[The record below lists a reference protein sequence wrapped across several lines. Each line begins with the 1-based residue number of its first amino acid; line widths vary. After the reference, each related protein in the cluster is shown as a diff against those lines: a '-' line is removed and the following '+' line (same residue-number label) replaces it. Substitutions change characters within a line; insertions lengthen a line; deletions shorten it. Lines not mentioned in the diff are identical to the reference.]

1 MQYHL
6 LLREFVRDY
15 AIPAMLR
22 QGWAYKPAKS
32 YASKQADRPEYHIDQ
47 PLRTH
52 ILNGLYAVTR
62 VIEHLDQRGYA
73 HVSERDFKRLLA
85 LYLFHDAYKD
95 SALADA
101 RIGTSDFAVSLD
113 ALKALYDEMGLC
125 AFMDIKAEDLRAAS
139 VSLLSPKVADF
150 SAASAGLS
158 QVLTWIHMADA
169 FASQQ
174 TARDVATAERRLY
187 EVSRHD
193 AVFVRQDLR
202 MSKRADISTPEAEV
216 RPPLK
221 FYYHELDDYRGL
233 STLLIHQATE
243 EILGPYGLYPIL
255 YFANGTLYLG
265 PEQIEADTETLRT
278 AIAEKLFEKIKQETS
293 NESLTVAKEACDAR
307 KGMKIEKYAY
317 LFCRLD
323 DLLSAVCEQT
333 PLNKRTGF
341 MRKVLT
347 ERVGKGKYREAGE
360 FYQRYA
366 IPADMDMSDVQAQ
379 RWFAASKLVMAAES
393 IAGVLVQRDTL
404 EWLLTTFHTPTHI
417 ADTIRE
423 QRKVLGSGGVSDYAY
438 IIAYHWLTQ
447 SIFRADNRTW
457 LEVELA
463 HIQQAAIN
471 LILKAFAPYE
481 STEHRLAV
489 VEKELGFQED
499 VRNYLRS
506 YLIFSFDL
514 RRMLDESPLKEYEK
528 ERKLS
533 HKRLCVVCNRLIPAS
548 IAKKS
553 SEIKTQ
559 IAGQKALVFSNKL
572 QPTGEVSSQMVWCP
586 MCYLEFMLRKLSG
599 QSYPAGSDYDA
610 SYRLHLY
617 VLPDYSFTPQLW
629 MDTGADLLRNFEP
642 KETVVSRLALRS
654 SKDTPSIPARWLQQ
668 GTLDE
673 QWLEQVRDMFA
684 YQAAHLKTPTK
695 DGKPRRKRGDRITFS
710 FKAPNYALITY
721 DNVVGDKEKHL
732 APTHV
737 EVWTKALYA
746 AVLIHL
752 LTGARVYI
760 TDKPYLSITRPEQ
773 MKTIIEM
780 EGLHP
785 LLYSLLPTYRSDIDA
800 GRATSIIRASESST
814 RLPIAALPVMLDLL
828 SAIWEINAAL
838 FQGRPG
844 EPRNLDKQIA
854 TILEHIRS
862 NYLAGAAL
870 YKMCEREKGAYAT
883 FTRACQILL
892 PQRVGQADASRALL
906 SADDYTLMMDKE
918 GEVLMNLV
926 QNITNTSLQ
935 LYLPIRKKEGRAHR
949 YESLF
954 RTGIEAIKSNAT
966 ADEDELIATVAGNM
980 LKRLDRMSGGK
991 CLLYGEERIETVRH
1005 LAELLVRD
1013 LYRKR
1018 CGRSISKL
1026 THLENVLANAIY
1038 FLTAQ
1043 CIGSLWEEQKK
1054 RHPGETEEAF
1064 AEDSTLEDEI

>member
-1 MQYHL
+1 MQHHL

-32 YASKQADRPEYHIDQ
+32 YASKQAERPEYHIDQ

-52 ILNGLYAVTR
+52 ILNGLYSVTR
-62 VIEHLDQRGYA
+62 VIEYLDRNGYA
-73 HVSERDFKRLLA
+73 HLSERDFKRLLA
-85 LYLFHDAYKD
+85 LYTFHDAYKD

-101 RIGTSDFAVSLD
+101 RIGTSDFAISLD
-113 ALKALYDEMGLC
+113 ALEALYDEMGLRP
-125 AFMDIKAEDLRAAS
+125 FLDIKAEDLRAAS

-150 SAASAGLS
+150 SAASPGLS
-158 QVLTWIHMADA
+158 QVLTWVHMADA

-187 EVSRHD
+187 EVTRHD
-193 AVFVRQDLR
+193 AVFARQDLR
-202 MSKRADISTPEAEV
+202 MSKRADISTPGAKP
-216 RPPLK
+216 RQPLK

-243 EILGPYGLYPIL
+243 EILGLHGLYPIL
-255 YFANGTLYLG
+255 YFANGILYLG
-265 PEQIEADTETLRT
+265 PEQVEVDTETLRT
-278 AIAEKLFEKIKQETS
+278 AIAEKLFEKIRQETS
-293 NESLTVAKEACDAR
+293 NEGLTVAKEACDAR

-323 DLLSAVCEQT
+323 DLLNAVCEQT
-333 PLNKRTGF
+333 FLNKRTGF

-347 ERVGKGKYREAGE
+347 ERVKKGKYREAEE
-360 FYQRYA
+360 FYQRYD
-366 IPADMDMSDVQAQ
+366 IPADVDKDDAQAQ
-379 RWFAASKLVMAAES
+379 RWFAASKLIMAAES
-393 IAGVLVQRDTL
+393 IANVLVQGETL
-404 EWLLTTFHTPTHI
+404 EWLLTIFRTPADI
-417 ADTIRE
+417 ANVIRE
-423 QRKVLGSGGVSDYAY
+423 KRKVLGDGGVSDYAY

-447 SIFRADNRTW
+447 ATFRSENRTW
-457 LEVELA
+457 LEVEPA
-463 HIQQAAIN
+463 HVQQEAIG
-471 LILKAFAPYE
+471 LILKALAPYE

-489 VEKELGFQED
+489 VEKELGFQDD

-506 YLIFSFDL
+506 YLVFSFDL
-514 RRMLDESPLKEYEK
+514 HRMLDESPLKEYEK

-533 HKRLCVVCNRLIPAS
+533 HKRLCIVCNRLIPAS

-617 VLPDYSFTPQLW
+617 ILPDYSFTPQLW

-642 KETVVSRLALRS
+642 KETVVSRIALRGR
-654 SKDTPSIPARWLQQ
+654 KDDPSIPTRWLQQ
-668 GTLDE
+668 GRLDE

-684 YQAAHLKTPTK
+684 YQATYLKSPTK

-721 DNVVGDKEKHL
+721 DNVVGDKEKNL

-785 LLYSLLPTYRSDIDA
+785 LLYSLLPTYRNDIDT

-814 RLPIAALPVMLDLL
+814 RLPIAALPIMLDLL

-838 FQGRPG
+838 FQGRPD
-844 EPRNLDKQIA
+844 EPRNLDKQVA
-854 TILEHIRS
+854 TVLEHIRS

-870 YKMCEREKGAYAT
+870 YKMREREKDAYAT
-883 FTRACQILL
+883 FTHACQILL
-892 PQRVGQADASRALL
+892 PQHGEQVDASRTLL
-906 SADDYTLMMDKE
+906 TADDYTLMMDKE
-918 GEVLMNLV
+918 GKALMNLA
-926 QNITNTSLQ
+926 QNITDTSLQ
-935 LYLPIRKKEGRAHR
+935 LYLPTTRKEGRAHR

-954 RTGIEAIKSNAT
+954 RTGIEAIKSNAA
-966 ADEDELIATVAGNM
+966 ADEDELIATVAGNI
-980 LKRLDRMSGGK
+980 LKRLDRIGGGK
-991 CLLYGEERIETVRH
+991 CLLYGEERIEAVRQ
-1005 LAELLVRD
+1005 LAKLLVRD

-1018 CGRSISKL
+1018 CGGSISKL
-1026 THLENVLANAIY
+1026 THLENVLANAVY

-1043 CIGSLWEEQKK
+1043 CISSLWKEQQK

-1064 AEDSTLEDEI
+1064 AENSTTEEEL